1 MDVHLWQ
8 EGLEEISDASLAAAA
23 AAFIVLLAAVLRVL
37 PVSST
42 PPKAAAAAHAAVDT
56 DSVDTDSSVWDAT
69 DPDHP
74 GSASLLGTESREWWN
89 VPPVSA
95 AEALVIGGAIPLLH
109 ASAPAGMLGRA
120 HSAGAA
126 ALKMELLRKL
136 RTLSARHQTSEHLA
150 ALINSASDWKR
161 RHCAA
166 PPCAPLA
173 SASDLDEGE
182 WATRFLVLGI
192 RCGTSRGGHHVK
204 IERTGA
210 HDMAALVREPD
221 GEAKLRAF
229 YTVVL
234 APPTAHSPLLPPPSR
249 QPRR

>member
-56 DSVDTDSSVWDAT
+56 DSVDTD
-69 DPDHP
+69 P